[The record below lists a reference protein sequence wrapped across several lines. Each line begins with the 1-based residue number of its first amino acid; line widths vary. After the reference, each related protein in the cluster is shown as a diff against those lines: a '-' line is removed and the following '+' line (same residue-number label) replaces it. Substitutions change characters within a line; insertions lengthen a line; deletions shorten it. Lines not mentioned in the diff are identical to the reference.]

1 MFSFNLKSK
10 GREDFHFGT
19 EVTHQFCFMSSKFFF
34 RSLDLVFFHEYKL
47 GIIWNWDC
55 ACYCFFF
62 FSSWVLNAY
71 LFIYLFLPTF
81 EQTSECETHQKAT
94 LKKKKKTEKPISVK
108 MYEWK
113 NVDFFFLRSGFV
125 HPQSPKLTLFSF
137 KNKWL
142 KLDPLEIP
150 FIVQERCVCVIPHT
164 WWTKW
169 TEQSS

>member
-10 GREDFHFGT
+10 GREDFHFGI
-19 EVTHQFCFMSSKFFF
+19 EMTHQFCFMSSKFFF

-71 LFIYLFLPTF
+71 LFIYLFLPPF

-94 LKKKKKTEKPISVK
+94 LKKKKHRKTYLCKDVWVE
-108 MYEWK
+108 ECW
-113 NVDFFFLRSGFV
+113 FFFF
-125 HPQSPKLTLFSF
+125 F
-137 KNKWL
+137 KVRFCL
-142 KLDPLEIP
+142 PTVSQVDPI
-150 FIVQERCVCVIPHT
+150 
-164 WWTKW
+164 
-169 TEQSS
+169 